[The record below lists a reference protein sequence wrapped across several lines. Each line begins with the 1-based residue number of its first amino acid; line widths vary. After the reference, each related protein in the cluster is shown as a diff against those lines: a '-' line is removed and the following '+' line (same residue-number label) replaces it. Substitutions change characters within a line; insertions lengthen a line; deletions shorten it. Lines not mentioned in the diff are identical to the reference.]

1 MSHSQKLENTGERMI
16 PEFHSGGLIYAEH
29 LTRYKSAQALVKD
42 KTVLDIACGS
52 GYGSHLLSK
61 VAKKVYGV
69 DIDEDTVRYAK
80 EHYGAKNIDYKTGD
94 GINIPIEK
102 NSVDVVVTFET
113 IEHIPDYKKFIAE
126 VKRVLKPD
134 GLAIVSTPNDLEF
147 AEGNH
152 FHVHEFQYDEL
163 VYLLKKDFANVD
175 SYYQA
180 TWKSV
185 GIGSKDLM
193 TKESTKQIEV
203 MNLTP
208 LSTDKVLYF
217 YLLCSNRTITEKVD
231 PLLAIGE
238 HYSDRTNLAVH
249 EGHVET
255 VLNLKKHGD
264 NLALVNKSL
273 NNQLTQRNKEIQA
286 IQHEIETMRNSK
298 SWKLSK
304 PLRQLNSTKAKI
316 IGK

>member
-255 VLNLKKHGD
+255 VLNIKKH
-264 NLALVNKSL
+264 
-273 NNQLTQRNKEIQA
+273 
-286 IQHEIETMRNSK
+286 
-298 SWKLSK
+298 
-304 PLRQLNSTKAKI
+304 
-316 IGK
+316 